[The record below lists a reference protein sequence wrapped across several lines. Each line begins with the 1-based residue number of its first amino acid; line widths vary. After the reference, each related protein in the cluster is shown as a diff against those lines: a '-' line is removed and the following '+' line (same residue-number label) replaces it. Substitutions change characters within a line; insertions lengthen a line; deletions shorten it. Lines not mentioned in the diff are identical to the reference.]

1 MRDQHIHTYSAT
13 DRLRLAVK
21 ALWRPQTIKELDDEI
36 EQGVG
41 GVPTITG
48 VNVSENSALNFSAVS
63 GCVRVRAESL
73 AQLSL
78 HLYKRTSRGADKAT
92 DHGLYYLV
100 HDSPNIEMSS
110 VHWREAG
117 SGHHD
122 TWGNSYSWI
131 DLQRVGRGAG
141 RIQQIYPLKPD
152 RVRPYRDKV
161 SNRLKYEYTLRKA
174 DGTEQ
179 TITYDMS
186 EILHVP
192 GFGYDGVMGYSPVAL
207 IREAIG
213 LGLAT
218 QEFGARFFGQGA
230 HVDGVASYP
239 QTVKEDQVKVI
250 REAMQRDYAGLL
262 KSHGLMV
269 LSNGGTFTPVS
280 MPLEDAQFLL
290 TRKFQLEEI
299 ARMYRVPMPLLQNT
313 DRATFSNIEQEF
325 LEFVTTT
332 MTPYC
337 KEWEQ
342 VFNMRLLTQAE
353 RDEGY
358 FLEFD
363 LNSLLRGDSKAR
375 AEFYEK
381 MILIGAFCPND
392 VLEKENE
399 NKRTDPGGNA
409 YLVGGT
415 SGQKTTTTNT
425 ASNTTASAKAADE
438 KDPATQLAETHLK
451 ARLEPVKAEAWLR
464 IATREQKDIAQAAE
478 KWAKKADPSGFVS
491 WLSSYFG
498 EHQEFCGRVLAP
510 YYEALGEKT
519 EAETQANSHV
529 NGLKA
534 ALFGVKPDEIEKIR
548 AALEGVAL

>member
-1 MRDQHIHTYSAT
+1 
-13 DRLRLAVK
+13 
-21 ALWRPQTIKELDDEI
+21 
-36 EQGVG
+36 
-41 GVPTITG
+41 
-48 VNVSENSALNFSAVS
+48 
-63 GCVRVRAESL
+63 
-73 AQLSL
+73 
-78 HLYKRTSRGADKAT
+78 
-92 DHGLYYLV
+92 
-100 HDSPNIEMSS
+100 
-110 VHWREAG
+110 
-117 SGHHD
+117 
-122 TWGNSYSWI
+122 
-131 DLQRVGRGAG
+131 LQRVGRGAG

-161 SNRLKYEYTLRKA
+161 SNRLKYEYTIRKA
-174 DGTEQ
+174 DGTEEKP
-179 TITYDMS
+179 IYDMS

-192 GFGYDGVMGYSPVAL
+192 GFGYDGIMGYSPVAL

-218 QEFGARFFGQGA
+218 QEFGARFFGQGT
-230 HVDGVASYP
+230 HMGGVVAYP
-239 QTVKEDQVKVI
+239 QLVKPDQVDTI
-250 REAMQRDYAGLL
+250 REAMQRDYAGMK
-262 KSHGLMV
+262 KSHSLMV
-269 LSNGGTFTPVS
+269 LSQGGTFTPVS

-342 VFNMRLLTQAE
+342 VFNMRLLSQAE

-399 NKRTDPGGNA
+399 NKRTDAGGNA

-415 SGQKTTTTNT
+415 SGQGTTADKKTTNT
-425 ASNTTASAKAADE
+425 TGNQAANQAAEGAADE
-438 KDPATQLAETHLK
+438 KDPASHLEEVRLRT
-451 ARLEPVKAEAWLR
+451 RLEPVKAEAWLR
-464 IATREQKDIAQAAE
+464 ILAREQKDIAQAAE